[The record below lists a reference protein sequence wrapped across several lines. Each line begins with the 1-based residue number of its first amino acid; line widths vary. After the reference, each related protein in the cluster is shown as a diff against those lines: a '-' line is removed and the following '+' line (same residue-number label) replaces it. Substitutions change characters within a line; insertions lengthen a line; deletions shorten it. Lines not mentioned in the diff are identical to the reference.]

1 MKKLF
6 LVAIFF
12 CFPTFVFA
20 QTYPVKPVTIVAPFS
35 AGGSADLLARI
46 LSEKLTPVF
55 NQPVVV
61 ENKVGAGGTIGANFV
76 AKAPPDGYTL
86 LLGVTATQTIA
97 PSFYK
102 SLPYNSEKDFKPI
115 GLIAQIPVVFVINSE
130 LKINSAKDF
139 VATAK
144 KSGKVYSYASS
155 GTGAIP
161 HLTGELFQISTGIKL
176 NHIPYKGAA
185 PAMTDLISGRVDI
198 MFDHLPTVLPH
209 IKSGKLIPLA
219 VAGSERAKALP
230 EVPTLAEVGIAG
242 VDVYSWFGLLAPAGT
257 SDQISNQLNQ
267 EIQKIQ
273 KMDDV
278 KAKLAN
284 MGAEPVVMSSDNF
297 KKLIDSDIKKWSKLI
312 KTTGIQSE

>member
-12 CFPTFVFA
+12 SFPIFVFA

-76 AKAPPDGYTL
+76 AKALPDGYTL

-102 SLPYNSEKDFKPI
+102 NLPYNSEKDFKPI
-115 GLIAQIPVVFVINSE
+115 GLVAQIPVVFVINSE

-230 EVPTLAEVGIAG
+230 EVPTLAEVGIPG

-257 SDQISNQLNQ
+257 SEQISNQLNQ

-284 MGAEPVVMSSDNF
+284 MGAEPVVVSSDNF

>member
-102 SLPYNSEKDFKPI
+102 SLPYNSEKDFKSI
-115 GLIAQIPVVFVINSE
+115 GLVAQIPVVFVINSE
-130 LKINSAKDF
+130 LKINSVKDF

>member
-12 CFPTFVFA
+12 CYPTFVFA
-20 QTYPVKPVTIVAPFS
+20 QTYPVKPVTIVAPLS

-76 AKAPPDGYTL
+76 AKALPDGYTL

-115 GLIAQIPVVFVINSE
+115 GLVAQIPVVFVINSE

-230 EVPTLAEVGIAG
+230 EVPTLAEVGIPG

-257 SDQISNQLNQ
+257 SEQISNQLNQ

>member
-12 CFPTFVFA
+12 CYPTFVFA

-297 KKLIDSDIKKWSKLI
+297 KKLIESDIKKWSKLI

>member
-198 MFDHLPTVLPH
+198 MFDHLPTVLPD

>member
-102 SLPYNSEKDFKPI
+102 NLPYNSEKDFKPI
-115 GLIAQIPVVFVINSE
+115 GLVAQIPVVFVINSE

-257 SDQISNQLNQ
+257 SEQISNQLNQ

-284 MGAEPVVMSSDNF
+284 MGAEPVVVSSDNF

>member
-12 CFPTFVFA
+12 CYPTFVFA

-230 EVPTLAEVGIAG
+230 EVPTLAEVGIPG

>member
-12 CFPTFVFA
+12 CYPTFVFA